1 VDSDQAHVHHH
12 DLAHADG
19 TAGYHPH
26 ESPWSMLL
34 PLIVLGAGAVGAG
47 LLFHHQF
54 VGAEEGAGFWRG
66 SLAFDQHL
74 MHAMHEAPA
83 WVVWTPTAVMIVGLL
98 LALNSYVWNR
108 DVPARFT
115 ATFRGLY
122 DFLLHKWYFDELYDF
137 LFVRPSF
144 KLGRLLWRRG
154 DQGTID
160 RFGPD
165 GVAAVVAR
173 GSVAARQLQTGYVY
187 TYALVMLIGV
197 AAAATWF
204 LPRVFG
210 GE

>member
-1 VDSDQAHVHHH
+1 MFAVAQLH
-12 DLAHADG
+12 G
-19 TAGYHPH
+19 
-26 ESPWSMLL
+26 
-34 PLIVLGAGAVGAG
+34 PLGVL
-47 LLFHHQF
+47 H
-54 VGAEEGAGFWRG
+54 
-66 SLAFDQHL
+66 
-74 MHAMHEAPA
+74 
-83 WVVWTPTAVMIVGLL
+83 
-98 LALNSYVWNR
+98 
-108 DVPARFT
+108 RF
-115 ATFRGLY
+115 LY
-122 DFLLHKWYFDELYDF
+122 NKWFFDELYDF
-137 LFVRPSF
+137 LFVRPAF